1 MRFQVLKTGQNY
13 MLTSRVIAETVI
25 YNIHIIY
32 NLMDTHI
39 TTCDYRQL
47 NVDLMCGHD
56 VISCVTHAE
65 IQVR

>member
-1 MRFQVLKTGQNY
+1 
-13 MLTSRVIAETVI
+13 MLTSRVIAETVT

-39 TTCDYRQL
+39 TTCSYRQL

-56 VISCVTHAE
+56 VISCVTHVE
-65 IQVR
+65 IKVQ